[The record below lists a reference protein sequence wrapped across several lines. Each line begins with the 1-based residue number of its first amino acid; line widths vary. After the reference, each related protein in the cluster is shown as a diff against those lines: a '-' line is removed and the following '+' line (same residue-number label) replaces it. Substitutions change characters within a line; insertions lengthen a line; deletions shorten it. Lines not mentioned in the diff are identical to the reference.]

1 MPVLNFI
8 EFEPNNN
15 GAQQRGLTII
25 RLDVWETQV
34 DESPNNLNRLTEKT
48 HEKFALE
55 IITFCHHGWV
65 PDAADAVG
73 GGFGF
78 SDGQCR

>member
-1 MPVLNFI
+1 MADD
-8 EFEPNNN
+8 E
-15 GAQQRGLTII
+15 GLTT
-25 RLDVWETQV
+25 LLGETSLETCDTALRAE
-34 DESPNNLNRLTEKT
+34 DESPNRLTEKT

-78 SDGQCR
+78 SGGQCR